1 MTQPSI
7 ALRRLTHADLP
18 LMRRL
23 NALFGKVFDE
33 PETYGAEPPDDAYLE
48 ALLAK
53 EHVIALAA
61 LSGEEVIG
69 GLVAYELDKFE
80 KARREVYIY
89 DLAVDEARRRQG
101 VATALIEHLRA
112 IAAQRDVWVIYVQ
125 ADYGDDPAVA
135 LYEKLGVREEV
146 MHFDIPVDRPAR

>member
-1 MTQPSI
+1 MSQLPVS
-7 ALRRLTHADLP
+7 LRRLAPADLP

-23 NALFGKVFDE
+23 NALFAEVFDE
-33 PETYGAEPPDDAYLE
+33 PETYGAEPPDDSYLE

-80 KARREVYIY
+80 KARRETYIY
-89 DLAVDEARRRQG
+89 DLAVDEAHRRRG

-146 MHFDIPVDRPAR
+146 MHFDIPVDRAAR